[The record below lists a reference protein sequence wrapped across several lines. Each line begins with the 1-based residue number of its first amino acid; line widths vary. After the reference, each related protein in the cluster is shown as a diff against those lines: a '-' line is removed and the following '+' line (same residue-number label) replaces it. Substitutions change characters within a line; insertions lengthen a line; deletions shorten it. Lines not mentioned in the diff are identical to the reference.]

1 MSRPSQNLGE
11 GPELDQPRQ
20 SSSPWNPA
28 QDSNAGVGTSFGDL
42 VDDATDRDL
51 LADFTD
57 SALAADQLPT
67 SGHDQAPQPAPSR
80 YTYPFIR
87 GPRGRLAD

>member
-11 GPELDQPRQ
+11 GPELDQPRR

-42 VDDATDRDL
+42 VDDAADRDL
-51 LADFTD
+51 LADFT
-57 SALAADQLPT
+57 SHATAADQLPVD
-67 SGHDQAPQPAPSR
+67 GDDRPAPPTGSSR
-80 YTYPFIR
+80 YTYPSTLR
-87 GPRGRLAD
+87 VPD